1 MWVHIL
7 IFCLI
12 PVSALAFR
20 RGWIV
25 GEGRFGKKDCLLY
38 LGVALIGNLL
48 GMWLTIRDG
57 GEEIYPD
64 GVRLEKEDAGAREE
78 KFYVTVAEG
87 EADPVYVQIPQKAGA
102 EKDPEEEKEDVSQ
115 EETQKELL
123 AVIEEYNQEKDDPD
137 YYYLPAEL
145 DGKKLQW
152 IRSGDTSG
160 TFLAGLC
167 FAAAVL
173 LLGEQSRMEQQKLRK
188 RREQLLMDYPAL
200 VMKFTLLVQAGMTV
214 RRAFQKIGEDYLRRK
229 PARPRFA
236 YEEIVTACREMES
249 GVSEL
254 EAYRRF
260 GERCNQIQYKTF
272 STLLIQNLQKGSR
285 QLSDMLERESL
296 EAWEERK
303 RKARVLGETAA
314 TKLLF
319 PMILMMMVVMAL
331 IMIPAFLSFYGG
343 A

>member
-7 IFCLI
+7 IFCLL

-25 GEGRFGKKDCLLY
+25 GKGRFGKKDCLLY
-38 LGVALIGNLL
+38 LSVALAGNLL
-48 GMWLTIRDG
+48 GMWLTVRDG
-57 GEEIYPD
+57 EGEAYPD

-78 KFYVTVAEG
+78 KFYVEEG
-87 EADPVYVQIPQKAGA
+87 EGGADAVYVQIPQKTTA
-102 EKDPEEEKEDVSQ
+102 EKPEEEEKDDSPQ

-123 AVIEEYNQEKDDPD
+123 AAIEEYNREKDDPD

-145 DGKKLQW
+145 DGKRLQW
-152 IRSGDTSG
+152 IRPGDTSG
-160 TFLAGLC
+160 TLFAGLC

-173 LLGEQSRMEQQKLRK
+173 LLGQQSRVEQQKLRK
-188 RREQLLMDYPAL
+188 RREQLLMDYPAF
-200 VMKFTLLVQAGMTV
+200 VMKFTLLIQAGMTV
-214 RRAFQKIGEDYLRRK
+214 RRAFQKIGEDYLRCR
-229 PARPRFA
+229 PVRPRFA

-260 GERCNQIQYKTF
+260 GERCSQIQYKTF
-272 STLLIQNLQKGSR
+272 STLLVQNLQKGSR
-285 QLSDMLERESL
+285 QLSDMLEREAM

-303 RKARVLGETAA
+303 RKARILGESAA
-314 TKLLF
+314 TRLLF
-319 PMILMMMVVMAL
+319 PMLLMMLVVMAL
-331 IMIPAFLSFYGG
+331 IMIPAFLAFYSG